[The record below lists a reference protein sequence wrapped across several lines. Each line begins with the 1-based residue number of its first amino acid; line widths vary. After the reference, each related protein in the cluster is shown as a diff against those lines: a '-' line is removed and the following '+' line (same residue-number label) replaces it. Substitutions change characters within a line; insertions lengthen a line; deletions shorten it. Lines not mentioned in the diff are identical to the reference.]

1 MTLPSKLYAGD
12 AWTITHTDAT
22 LPAGAQLKLHVN
34 SPAFQFTSDFA
45 TGTAGVFTFALPGV
59 ITADF
64 APSTY
69 MLSLTATVA
78 GARRTL
84 ISGHV
89 LTVDPDPATASS
101 FSYARRLVY
110 ALEALLEG
118 RVTSSHAAYV
128 SMTFEGRAITQMA
141 PAEMHRALRLARDEL
156 ATELRAEQMAKGMG
170 NKGNK
175 LKVRFR

>member
-1 MTLPSKLYAGD
+1 MNLPSKLYAGD
-12 AWTITHTDAT
+12 TWTITHADNE
-22 LPAGAQLKLHVN
+22 LPVGAQLKIHVN
-34 SPAFQFTSDFA
+34 SPAFQFTSDYV
-45 TGTAGVFTFALPGV
+45 TGTNGVFVFTIPSDL
-59 ITADF
+59 TTEF
-64 APSTY
+64 APNTY
-69 MLSLTATVA
+69 MVSLTATVE

-128 SMTFEGRAITQMA
+128 SMTFEGRAITQLA
-141 PAEMHRALRLARDEL
+141 PAELQRALRLAREEL
-156 ATELRAEQMAKGMG
+156 ATELRADQVAKGLG